1 MNLNSEEFAKT
12 IANGVSVVDF
22 YAEWCGPCKMMG
34 PVIEELAKEM
44 DGKAKVAKL
53 NVDEEMAIAG
63 QYGVSSIPTI
73 IFFKDG
79 QEVDRVLGVQSKD
92 SMVAKINSLL

>member
-1 MNLNSEEFAKT
+1 MNLNAEEFAKT